1 MPFVLLLFAARPVKR
16 TLGAHVG
23 ARPWWTTWPRWTT
36 WPHHWW
42 WCCGNGCSPLSR
54 ERVQLAGPISPCV
67 PAWHAPTGAAGG
79 ASSGRADNL
88 TRSDGPYLSEFRQ
101 VSVGD
106 SARLPVLLA
115 AYTGGRTSGLKL
127 SACKCNATPPLGGEH
142 RVLNRISE
150 VY

>member
-1 MPFVLLLFAARPVKR
+1 MLDSEPIDGDAVAYMAERKGSCDPVS
-16 TLGAHVG
+16 AQV
-23 ARPWWTTWPRWTT
+23 
-36 WPHHWW
+36 
-42 WCCGNGCSPLSR
+42 
-54 ERVQLAGPISPCV
+54 SPCV
-67 PAWHAPTGAAGG
+67 PAWHALTGAAGG

-127 SACKCNATPPLGGEH
+127 SACKCNATPPLEANTGC
-142 RVLNRISE
+142 
-150 VY
+150 